1 MVELSYIPVLQGKF
15 DAELVCS
22 QQAISFVG
30 GVDIETGKIAD
41 HRHDCFGQS
50 IKDKVFAFPFGKGSS
65 GAGLVLMEMLRLGTA
80 PKAIINLRTD
90 PVLLTGPLICQH
102 FYQQIVPIINLS
114 EADYQQLASG
124 KWVSNQTEDNKLFI
138 KAQQ

>member
-1 MVELSYIPVLQGKF
+1 MQGDF
-15 DAELVCS
+15 DAELIYS

-30 GVDIETGKIAD
+30 GVDIETGKVAD

-80 PKAIINLRTD
+80 PKAIINLRSD
-90 PVLLTGPLICQH
+90 PVLLTGPLICKH
-102 FYQQIVPIINLS
+102 FYQQIIPIINLS
-114 EADYQQLASG
+114 EADYQQLAHG
-124 KWVSNQTEDNKLFI
+124 EWVTNQVEVNKLII
-138 KAQQ
+138 KAK

>member
-1 MVELSYIPVLQGKF
+1 MVELTYTPVLQGDF
-15 DAELVCS
+15 DAELIYS

-30 GVDIETGKIAD
+30 GVDIETGKVAD

-80 PKAIINLRTD
+80 PKAIINLRSD
-90 PVLLTGPLICQH
+90 PVLLTGPLICKH
-102 FYQQIVPIINLS
+102 FYQQIIPIINLS
-114 EADYQQLASG
+114 EADYQQLAHG
-124 KWVSNQTEDNKLFI
+124 EWVTNQVEVNKLII
-138 KAQQ
+138 KAK